1 MSNLDGA
8 QRQGISRPNQ
18 LLRLLIVLPAAIFI
32 AEIVAMILI
41 VFYKGPY
48 WISSLLDATIMIIL
62 IFPVVYF
69 FSYRPLLQ
77 QISHTEQ
84 AEQAL
89 QEQYT
94 ELLAETTVRRRAE
107 NIMQARLRLMQF
119 APTHTL
125 DELLQTTIDEISTLT
140 ESQIGF
146 FHFLE
151 LNQNTL
157 LLQSWSTNTL
167 QNMCT
172 ADGKGSHYPIEQA
185 GVWADCV
192 RQRKPIIHND
202 YNSLPGRKGT
212 PEGHAPI
219 LRELTVPIIRNEK
232 VVGIFGVGN
241 KLQDYTTN
249 DMELVS
255 TLADFAWDTIERKRA
270 EDALIESEHKFHT
283 LLDWTYDWEIWMD
296 PQDRIVYSSPAC
308 ERITGYRPDELI
320 ASPSLLKSMLHPEDQ
335 GSFEEHC
342 AHAHGQGSGTIQ
354 VEYRILARDGSEYW
368 IEHICRPIIG
378 GEGNYLGRR
387 VSNRDITDRKRTDQT
402 LRERAQ
408 KELMLTRTIHTM
420 KIDIARDLHDT
431 LGQNIGYLR
440 MRLEH
445 LSEKG
450 LNKKAEIKTEFQ
462 SLSKVAN
469 ESYDLMRGTLAVLQA
484 ENSVDLFYLFSRYSK
499 QVAERSELI
508 IDFETQGKPRA
519 LSANQMRQLFYIF
532 RETLSNIE
540 KHAAASQVQVQ
551 IVWDDSSLALIIFDN
566 GKGFN
571 LDQMQHPDG
580 HYGLKFMRERTKLMN
595 GSFSIQTHPGN
606 GTKVIVHIPNI

>member
-1 MSNLDGA
+1 MSNLDGT
-8 QRQGISRPNQ
+8 QRQGNSRPNQ

-41 VFYKGPY
+41 VFYTGPY
-48 WISSLLDATIMIIL
+48 WITSLLDATIMTAL

-77 QISHTEQ
+77 QIFQTEQ

-94 ELLAETTVRRRAE
+94 ELLAETAVRRRAE
-107 NIMQARLRLMQF
+107 NIMKARLRLLQF
-119 APTHTL
+119 APTHKL
-125 DELLQTTIDEISTLT
+125 DELLQTTIDEISQLT
-140 ESQIGF
+140 DSPIGF

-151 LNQNTL
+151 PDQNTL

-172 ADGKGSHYPIEQA
+172 AEGKGSHYPIKQA
-185 GVWADCV
+185 GIWADCV
-192 RQRKPIIHND
+192 RQRQPVIHND
-202 YNSLPGRKGT
+202 YISLPDRKGT
-212 PEGHAPI
+212 PQGHAPI
-219 LRELTVPIIRNEK
+219 VRELTVPIIRNEK

-241 KLQDYTTN
+241 KVQDYSAN
-249 DMELVS
+249 DVELVS

-320 ASPSLLKSMLHPEDQ
+320 ASPSLLESIILPDDREI
-335 GSFEEHC
+335 FEKHIAETHSK
-342 AHAHGQGSGTIQ
+342 GTGTIQ
-354 VEYRILARDGSEYW
+354 VEFRILAKDGSEHW

-387 VSNRDITDRKRTDQT
+387 VSNRDITDRKIADQI

-408 KELMLTRTIHTM
+408 KELTLTRTIHTM

-450 LNKKAEIKTEFQ
+450 LNKKTDIKTEVQ
-462 SLSKVAN
+462 TLSKVAN

-484 ENSVDLFYLFSRYSK
+484 ENSVDLFYLFSKYSK
-499 QVAERSELI
+499 QVEERSELAV
-508 IDFETQGKPRA
+508 DFETQGEPRT

-551 IVWDDSSLALIIFDN
+551 IIWGDGNLDLIISDN
-566 GKGFN
+566 GKGFD
-571 LDQMQHPDG
+571 LEQIQHPDG

-595 GSFSIQTHPGN
+595 GSFSIQTQPGE
-606 GTKVIVHIPNI
+606 GTKITVHIPNI